1 MANDLKLNFP
11 GGLKVDVEYKGF
23 VVQTDQPVH
32 QGGENSAP
40 SPFDYF
46 LVSIAACAGF
56 YALAFCE
63 ERNIPTAG
71 LQITM
76 TPERGAESKM
86 IDKLTIAVDLPAG
99 FPDKY
104 RTAIVRAID
113 HCTVKAHIQRPPKF
127 EIVARPPAPGQT

>member
-1 MANDLKLNFP
+1 MANDLKVTFP

-23 VVQTDQPVH
+23 VIKTDQPVH
-32 QGGENSAP
+32 EGGENTAP

-56 YALAFCE
+56 YAVAFCR

-71 LQITM
+71 LAVTM
-76 TPERGAESKM
+76 TAERGESKM
-86 IDKLTIAVDLPAG
+86 VERVAITVDLPAG

-104 RTAIVRAID
+104 RTAILRAID
-113 HCTVKAHIQRPPKF
+113 HCTVKAHLERPPKF
-127 EIVARPPAPGQT
+127 DLVARPPVPGRA

>member
-1 MANDLKLNFP
+1 MANDLKLKFP

-23 VVQTDQPVH
+23 VVKTDQPVH
-32 QGGENSAP
+32 EGGENTAP

-56 YALAFCE
+56 YAVAFCR
-63 ERNIPTAG
+63 ERNISTAG
-71 LQITM
+71 LDVTM
-76 TPERGAESKM
+76 TTERGAESKM
-86 IDKLTIAVDLPAG
+86 IEKLTITVDLPAG

-113 HCTVKAHIQRPPKF
+113 HCTVKAHILRPPQF
-127 EIVARPPAPGQT
+127 EIVARLPVPA

>member
-1 MANDLKLNFP
+1 VANDLKLKFP

-23 VVQTDQPVH
+23 VIHTDQPVH
-32 QGGENSAP
+32 QGGENTAP

-46 LVSIAACAGF
+46 LVSIAGCAGF
-56 YALAFCE
+56 YALAFCR

-71 LQITM
+71 LNVSLTS
-76 TPERGAESKM
+76 ERGAESKM
-86 IDKLTIAVDLPAG
+86 IEKLTITVDLPAR

-113 HCTVKAHIQRPPKF
+113 HCTVKAHIMRPPKF
-127 EIVARPPAPGQT
+127 EIIARP